1 MGGCLP
7 CSAAN
12 KTISP
17 REIALDLKPA
27 SHFTCSQQVLQTARK
42 NVSKTTWDYI
52 NGAAG
57 SETTMRRNRYA
68 IDSLAFLPRVLRDV
82 SKVDMTAN
90 LLGHKCRLPL
100 VLAPMGSMHLMHK
113 EGAVGSSRAAGEFGV
128 PHILSSVAR
137 HSCAEVSA
145 VNKGLKIYQL
155 YIRGDLNWIKK
166 KLDEAKKAGFQA
178 LVMTVDA
185 ANYGIRDRQ
194 LLNDFERPSADI
206 QGEDREFQ
214 AAMTWEGMAQVKKAW
229 GGPMILKGIAT
240 AADARIAVEHGI
252 DVVYISNH
260 GGRELDHGRGTL
272 DMLPEIVQA
281 VAGRAEVWIDGGFV
295 RGTDIVKALCL
306 GAKAVGI
313 ARLQAWSI
321 AAGGGPGMLQ
331 TLLNLE
337 EEIRNCMGLIG
348 ATSLDKLGVEYLTRV
363 TPLGPTHEHS
373 SFRHLGAD
381 WAEGLR

>member
-1 MGGCLP
+1 MSKPLTA
-7 CSAAN
+7 SNFDITKRRIAL
-12 KTISP
+12 
-17 REIALDLKPA
+17 EIAPA
-27 SHFTCSQQVLQTARK
+27 SQFACSQQILENARK
-42 NVSKTTWDYI
+42 HVSKTTWDYI

-57 SETTMRRNRYA
+57 SETTLRRNRYA
-68 IDSLAFLPRVLRDV
+68 IDSLAFLPRVLRNV
-82 SKVDMTAN
+82 ANVDMTTT

-113 EGAVGSSRAAGEFGV
+113 DGAAGTSMAAGEFGV
-128 PHILSSVAR
+128 PHLLSSVAR
-137 HSCAEVSA
+137 HSCAEVAA
-145 VNKGLKIYQL
+145 VNKGFKIFQL
-155 YIRGDLNWIKK
+155 YIRGDLDWIKK
-166 KLDEAKKAGFQA
+166 KLEEAKKAGFGA

-194 LLNDFERPSADI
+194 ILNEFARPSGDI
-206 QGEDREFQ
+206 VGEDREFQ
-214 AAMTWEGMAQVKKAW
+214 AAMTWEGMAAVKKAW

-240 AADARIAVEHGI
+240 AADARLAIEHGI
-252 DVVYISNH
+252 EVVYVSNH
-260 GGRELDHGRGTL
+260 GGRELDHGRGTM

-321 AAGGGPGMLQ
+321 AAGGAPAMMQ

-348 ATSLDKLGVEYLTRV
+348 ATSLDKLGTEYLTRV

-373 SFRHLGAD
+373 AFRHIGPDPIL
-381 WAEGLR
+381 